1 VQASVRRVRIRK
13 HLLSAI
19 CYLPSI
25 SLMPVKDRRPISPEE
40 DRSDAACS
48 GDIEIDGGYLI
59 SDI

>member
-1 VQASVRRVRIRK
+1 
-13 HLLSAI
+13 
-19 CYLPSI
+19 
-25 SLMPVKDRRPISPEE
+25 MPVKDRRPISPEE